1 MRSGLAEGR
10 NGMARRSDHA
20 PDELKRLASE
30 AGRAIAS
37 EEGLRGLTVRRVAE
51 RIGYAPGTLY
61 NLFANLDDLIVQI
74 NGSTLDALGVVLAE
88 AAKADPEDRPRKL
101 VEAYF
106 DFVESRPR
114 LWSMLFEH
122 RLPEGEDLPDW
133 YRPKLAALLALV
145 AEALGPLMQDQT
157 REARQA
163 IIVTMWAGL
172 HGISTLAVSSKLTLV
187 AETDPRQLGHLLVQ
201 RMLGR

>member
-1 MRSGLAEGR
+1 
-10 NGMARRSDHA
+10 MARRSDHA
-20 PDELKRLASE
+20 PEELKRLASE

-88 AAKADPEDRPRKL
+88 AAKADPESRPRKL

-133 YRPKLAALLALV
+133 YRPKLAALLGLV

-157 REARQA
+157 FEARQA
-163 IIVTMWAGL
+163 AIVTMWAGL

-187 AETDPRQLGHLLVQ
+187 AETEPRQLGHLLVQ
-201 RMLGR
+201 RMLG

>member
-1 MRSGLAEGR
+1 
-10 NGMARRSDHA
+10 MARRSDHA
-20 PDELKRLASE
+20 PEELKRLASE

-74 NGSTLDALGVVLAE
+74 NGSTLDALGIVLAE
-88 AAKADPEDRPRKL
+88 AATADPESRPRKL

-133 YRPKLAALLALV
+133 YRPKLAALLGLV

-157 REARQA
+157 FEARQA
-163 IIVTMWAGL
+163 TIVTMWAGL

-187 AETDPRQLGHLLVQ
+187 AETEPRELGHLLVR

>member
-1 MRSGLAEGR
+1 
-10 NGMARRSDHA
+10 MARRSDHA
-20 PDELKRLASE
+20 PEELKRLALES
-30 AGRAIAS
+30 ARAIVM

-61 NLFANLDDLIVQI
+61 NLFANLDDLIVQL
-74 NGSTLDALGVVLAE
+74 NAATLDALAVVLVE
-88 AAKADPEDRPRKL
+88 AARAELAARPERL

-114 LWSMLFEH
+114 LWSLLFEH

-133 YRPKLAALLALV
+133 YRPKLAALLGLV
-145 AEALGPLMQDQT
+145 AEALGPLMPDQT

-163 IIVTMWAGL
+163 ATVTMWAGL
-172 HGISTLAVSSKLTLV
+172 HGISTLAVTSKLTLV
-187 AETDPRQLGHLLVQ
+187 AETEPRALGLLLVR
-201 RMLGR
+201 RMLGGES